1 MAFSLYDA
9 TVPPYLQM
17 LGALEHMLEKAE
29 KWCAEEG
36 VGEEALLQSRLASDM
51 LPFAYQVKVAA
62 HHSAGALHG
71 VRKGSFSPQ
80 RIATRDTLDVLRA
93 RIRWALDECGAIT
106 RKEVNSWVGRPMRFV
121 VRGHA
126 KPYVAE
132 RFLMSFSQPN
142 FYFHVTTAYAL
153 MRVAGMDIGKS
164 DYLGVLQTQDNQC
177 NEPRAHTLVRN

>member
-9 TVPPYLQM
+9 TVPQHLQM
-17 LGALEHMLEKAE
+17 LGALDVMLEKATH
-29 KWCAEEG
+29 WCAEEG
-36 VGEEALLQSRLASDM
+36 IRQDALLQSRLASDM
-51 LPFAYQVKVAA
+51 LPFAYQVKVSA

-80 RIATRDTLDVLRA
+80 RIATSDTLDELRA
-93 RIRWALDECGAIT
+93 RIQWAFDECSAIT

-126 KPYVAE
+126 KHYVAE

-164 DYLGVLQTQDNQC
+164 DYQGVLQTQDNRYIA
-177 NEPRAHTLVRN
+177 PRTHTERN